1 MNSIEKEECNQL
13 LGTSNNVTM
22 EDYFV
27 ELNIM
32 FCIDIDTLK
41 SEFKSS
47 YPDTTN
53 WSF

>member
-1 MNSIEKEECNQL
+1 MNEIETNECNQL
-13 LGTSNNVTM
+13 LGTSNGVTM
-22 EDYFV
+22 EDYFI

-32 FCIDIDTLK
+32 LCIDIDTLK

-47 YPDTTN
+47 YPDTTD